1 MNTRIHEYTSFI
13 MNRLIENDGYK
24 NLLTYVEHC
33 VFDRNWNFTRKLYK
47 CFVCV
52 ILSWM
57 LEAYVSAEKAKGIK

>member
-1 MNTRIHEYTSFI
+1 MMDIN
-13 MNRLIENDGYK
+13 

-52 ILSWM
+52 ILSWI
-57 LEAYVSAEKAKGIK
+57 LEEYVSAEKAKGIK